1 MDVKVGDFYEYTGK
15 TGFDLVQNNTY
26 PIINIDKNNNIDIK
40 TDNGH
45 KTFSWE
51 KFITVFEPV
60 VLNNCN
66 SSIKA
71 GDTVKC
77 IKSLAY
83 FDEGCTYTVLGV
95 SSAGRVVIRDKF
107 GNSKYVESYEFNT
120 YFTTTIQVTQ
130 DKEDVRSYNIGQSD
144 YSKHKIQ
151 PWDIWLEYKL
161 NPWDADI
168 VKRIL
173 RTKSTDSRKLDYEK
187 IIHICKERIRQIE
200 LGYE

>member
-1 MDVKVGDFYEYTGK
+1 MDVKLGDLYKYTGEA
-15 TGFDLVQNNTY
+15 GFGLVQNSTY

-40 TDNGH
+40 IDNGH

-60 VLNNCN
+60 VSSNCIP
-66 SSIKA
+66 SIKV
-71 GDTVKC
+71 GDAVKC
-77 IKSLAY
+77 IKSSTY
-83 FDEGCTYTVLGV
+83 FDEGCTYIVLGV
-95 SSAGRVVIRDKF
+95 TAGRVIIRDKF

-120 YFTTTIQVTQ
+120 YFTTTFQVTQ

-173 RTKSTDSRKLDYEK
+173 RTKSTDNRKLDYEK

-200 LGYE
+200 SGLE